1 MKYVNSNGSATLV
14 TMTPFRIV
22 SRQIFF
28 LGAIFITA
36 VTVITPAQAD
46 LCSTADARTLFQASR
61 KWLDQQSFKTPFD
74 AAAPDFSKDVA
85 LSPTFS
91 TTAAGVVLRLNGRP
105 VGQAWVKQNPDS
117 SLCLAAALLKALR
130 QANNDRVLS
139 ALPADLRANAPQE
152 LALEI
157 ELVGDTRP
165 LPGDRLDVLASKI
178 DNARQAMAIRAGDQ
192 WAFSLPA
199 LQQSLNQTRL
209 PWYTMVVMARD
220 VGVEAGADKKFQLPQ
235 GVVVYRADTRRMAQ
249 ITAKDAAF
257 EVSRGMVNVPLSD
270 ITATALD
277 QMAVAIATH
286 LESRIRNTDGLS
298 PETLDT
304 LQALGP
310 AGEYQPAL
318 GSMTQQVCSPL
329 EQGMSAFAMARFS
342 EMNFAE
348 KDRLAARAFAITT
361 LQSLQRVVD
370 EEKNPLDNPAAA
382 AACLLACQ
390 SLNHCVIAWGNP
402 ECDEWQR
409 KLKAKVLE
417 QFQLDQR
424 ADLQTWALCAAAL
437 AQDLPNEVAKGL
449 MDAWKIRPVDKLLSA
464 SPWLLLAQQHVGKSS
479 DLSTAKEAWKLL
491 QIMLVENQL
500 TPKSDPDLAV
510 DLEGGWPII
519 TNGVTGATAQ
529 SSRPALTLAL
539 AMNPTLFGN
548 TNDVTLQSLKL
559 ALRFLKQLQ
568 VDQASCYA
576 FRDAGKSLG
585 GIRAAPWDS
594 SQPLGANATTLLAI
608 LEARQL
614 FTGESS
620 LKNN

>member
-28 LGAIFITA
+28 LCAIFITA

-91 TTAAGVVLRLNGRP
+91 ATAAGVVLRLNGRP

-117 SLCLAAALLKALR
+117 SLCLAAALLNALR
-130 QANNDRVLS
+130 QANNDRVLC

-157 ELVGDTRP
+157 ELVGETRP
-165 LPGDRLDVLASKI
+165 FSGDRVDVLASKV

-192 WAFSLPA
+192 WAFSLPS

-270 ITATALD
+270 ITATTLD

-342 EMNFAE
+342 EMNFSE

-382 AACLLACQ
+382 ACLLACQ

-402 ECDEWQR
+402 ECDEWQG

-464 SPWLLLAQQHVGKSS
+464 SPWLLLAQQRVGKSS
-479 DLSTAKEAWKLL
+479 ELSTAKEAWKLL

-500 TPKSDPDLAV
+500 TQKSDPDLAV

-529 SSRPALTLAL
+529 SSRPALTFAL

-548 TNDVTLQSLKL
+548 ANDVNMESLKL

-576 FRDAGKSLG
+576 FRDAGKALG

-614 FTGESS
+614 FAGEPS

>member
-1 MKYVNSNGSATLV
+1 
-14 TMTPFRIV
+14 
-22 SRQIFF
+22 
-28 LGAIFITA
+28 
-36 VTVITPAQAD
+36 
-46 LCSTADARTLFQASR
+46 
-61 KWLDQQSFKTPFD
+61 
-74 AAAPDFSKDVA
+74 
-85 LSPTFS
+85 
-91 TTAAGVVLRLNGRP
+91 
-105 VGQAWVKQNPDS
+105 
-117 SLCLAAALLKALR
+117 
-130 QANNDRVLS
+130 
-139 ALPADLRANAPQE
+139 
-152 LALEI
+152 
-157 ELVGDTRP
+157 
-165 LPGDRLDVLASKI
+165 
-178 DNARQAMAIRAGDQ
+178 MAIRAGDQ

-249 ITAKDAAF
+249 KTAKDAAF
-257 EVSRGMVNVPLSD
+257 EISRGMVNVPLSD
-270 ITATALD
+270 ITATTLD

-342 EMNFAE
+342 EMNFSE

-361 LQSLQRVVD
+361 LQSLQRVVG
-370 EEKNPLDNPAAA
+370 EEKDPLDNPAAA

-402 ECDEWQR
+402 ECEEWQR

-437 AQDLPNEVAKGL
+437 AQDSPDEVAKGL
-449 MDAWKIRPVDKLLSA
+449 ADAWKIRPVDKLLSA
-464 SPWLLLAQQHVGKSS
+464 SPWLLLAQQRVGKSS
-479 DLSTAKEAWKLL
+479 DLTTAKEAWKLL

-500 TPKSDPDLAV
+500 TQKSDPDLAV

-529 SSRPALTLAL
+529 SSRPALTFAL

-548 TNDVTLQSLKL
+548 ANDVNMQSLKL

-576 FRDAGKSLG
+576 FRDAGKALG

>member
-22 SRQIFF
+22 YRQIFF
-28 LGAIFITA
+28 LCAIFITA

-91 TTAAGVVLRLNGRP
+91 ATAAGVVLRLNGRP

-117 SLCLAAALLKALR
+117 SLCLAAALLNALR
-130 QANNDRVLS
+130 QANNDRVLC

-157 ELVGDTRP
+157 ELVGETRP
-165 LPGDRLDVLASKI
+165 FSGDRVDVLASKV

-192 WAFSLPA
+192 WAFSLPS

-270 ITATALD
+270 IAATTLD

-342 EMNFAE
+342 EMNFSE

-370 EEKNPLDNPAAA
+370 EEKNPLDNPAA

-464 SPWLLLAQQHVGKSS
+464 SPWLLLAQQRVGKSS
-479 DLSTAKEAWKLL
+479 DMSAAKEAWKLL

-500 TPKSDPDLAV
+500 TQKSDPDLAV

-529 SSRPALTLAL
+529 SSRPALTFAL

-548 TNDVTLQSLKL
+548 ANDVNMESLKL

-576 FRDAGKSLG
+576 FRDAGKALG

-614 FTGESS
+614 FAGEPS

>member
-22 SRQIFF
+22 YRQIFF
-28 LGAIFITA
+28 LCAIFITA

-91 TTAAGVVLRLNGRP
+91 ATAAGVVLRLNGRP

-117 SLCLAAALLKALR
+117 SLCLAAALLNALR
-130 QANNDRVLS
+130 QANNDRVLC

-157 ELVGDTRP
+157 ELVGETRP
-165 LPGDRLDVLASKI
+165 FSGDRVDVLASKV

-192 WAFSLPA
+192 WAFSLPS

-209 PWYTMVVMARD
+209 PWYTMVVIARD

-270 ITATALD
+270 IAATTLD

-342 EMNFAE
+342 EMNFSE

-382 AACLLACQ
+382 ACLLACQ

-402 ECDEWQR
+402 ECDEWQG

-464 SPWLLLAQQHVGKSS
+464 SPWLLLAQQRVGKSS
-479 DLSTAKEAWKLL
+479 ELSTAKEAWKLL

-500 TPKSDPDLAV
+500 TQKSDPDLAV

-529 SSRPALTLAL
+529 SSRPALTFAL

-548 TNDVTLQSLKL
+548 ANDVNMESLKL

-576 FRDAGKSLG
+576 FRDAGKALG

-614 FTGESS
+614 FAGEPS